1 MSALEEKLQWRYATK
16 KFDGRE
22 ISQEDLARILEA
34 IRFAPTSFGLQP
46 FHVTVVKDKEL
57 KETLK
62 SLSWN
67 QEQVTTCSHVLV
79 FSSRTD
85 FMNRTDEFF
94 KLMTGGNSEIEEKL
108 KGYRD
113 MIEGT
118 VKNLEGY
125 QAVTWAGKQAYI
137 ALGFALATCAELS
150 IDSCPM
156 EGFDRDGF
164 KKALDLPEHIHPQ
177 VMLTVGYRD
186 SSDLVRPKVRFSN
199 EDLFDIR

>member
-1 MSALEEKLQWRYATK
+1 MSFIQNLNWRYATK

-22 ISQEDLARILEA
+22 ISKEDLASVLES
-34 IRFAPTSFGLQP
+34 IKLAPTSFGLQP
-46 FHVTVVKDKEL
+46 FHLTVIKDSGIKESL
-57 KETLK
+57 KA
-62 SLSWN
+62 LSWN
-67 QEQVTTCSHVLV
+67 QEQVTSCSHVLV

-85 FMNRTDEFF
+85 FLERTDDFF

-108 KGYRD
+108 KGYKE
-113 MIEGT
+113 MIVGT
-118 VKNLEGY
+118 VKDLEGY

-164 KKALDLPEHIHPQ
+164 KKALGLPEHFHPQ

-186 SSDLVRPKVRFSN
+186 PSDTVRPKVRFSN
-199 EDLFDIR
+199 DDLFDVR